1 MRVRTSPGGA
11 RRGDGWR
18 YFVVVVP
25 EDAPLEDSRGSVEVP
40 PGSRR
45 VTVTPRT
52 AGLNAV
58 RVYRS
63 PPEQPRY
70 VAGRKVR
77 VTP

>member
-1 MRVRTSPGGA
+1 
-11 RRGDGWR
+11 
-18 YFVVVVP
+18 
-25 EDAPLEDSRGSVEVP
+25 
-40 PGSRR
+40 

-58 RVYRS
+58 RVYVS

-77 VTP
+77 VAR